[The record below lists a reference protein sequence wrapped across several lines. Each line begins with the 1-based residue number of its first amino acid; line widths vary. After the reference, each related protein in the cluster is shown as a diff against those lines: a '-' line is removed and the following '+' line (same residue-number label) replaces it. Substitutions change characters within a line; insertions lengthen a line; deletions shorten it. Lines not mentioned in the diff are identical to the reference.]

1 MPDLAV
7 VDGDLNWDTFVSSYW
22 DCRPVLYRGVSNPPF
37 DETAT
42 FRTAV
47 RAAEPSRNGPAL
59 TPNAQFTV
67 ERLQR
72 VEAGDQLPVDDDG
85 SFDGY
90 QERLAVLL
98 GGRRYALVMNCFHA
112 FDYGLWSRQRSFFA
126 PLWQRV
132 GLPYVSAITTM
143 FHGTYEHSP
152 VGVHRDRYGTFM
164 LGLRGRKRMRFWADR
179 PWSAPV
185 TTVLDYD
192 GYRPESFAVEV
203 GPGDLLYW
211 PASYYHVGESA
222 GAEPATSVNVG
233 IPREASGVL
242 AAPELFADVD
252 PVRIGDSTAGLDQL
266 EPVPAAPYAPGPGP
280 DGRLPDALPA
290 SLRQATA
297 ALRDLAHGGGL
308 RDRTTALSLRF
319 WTAGGFRPVPAPAPP
334 RRLDDSTPVQVAPQV
349 PLLWSPAGTGT
360 MLAANGHVL
369 HTAVRPA
376 GVRRLLASL
385 AGGRVVRV
393 GVLLDDLVRGAGS
406 GRARPEAARPDRPA
420 PLPATREGVRELLAL
435 LVGCHGLVPVPDSGG
450 AEAPVPDGTAP
461 GDR

>member
-7 VDGDLNWDTFVSSYW
+7 VDGDLDWDTFVASYW
-22 DCRPVLYRGVSNPPF
+22 DRRPVLYRAVSNPPF
-37 DETAT
+37 EEAAT
-42 FRTAV
+42 FWTAV
-47 RAAEPSRNGPAL
+47 LAAEPSRGGPAL

-67 ERLQR
+67 ERFQR
-72 VEAGDQLPVDDDG
+72 VEAGDQLPAGDDG

-90 QERLAVLL
+90 QERLADLL

-112 FDYGLWSRQRSFFA
+112 FDYGLWSRQRLFFA

-164 LGLRGRKRMRFWADR
+164 FGLRGRKRMRFWTGR
-179 PWSAPV
+179 PWSEPV
-185 TTVLDYD
+185 TTVLDYAP
-192 GYRPESFAVEV
+192 YRSESFAVEI

-222 GAEPATSVNVG
+222 GTEPATSVNVG

-252 PVRIGDSTAGLDQL
+252 PVRIGDPTAGLGQL
-266 EPVPAAPYAPGPGP
+266 DPVPAALYAPGPDP

-290 SLRQATA
+290 SLQQATVQ
-297 ALRDLAHGGGL
+297 LRGFARDGEL

-319 WTAGGFRPVPAPAPP
+319 WTAGGFRPVPPPAPA
-334 RRLDDSTPVQVAPQV
+334 RRLDDATPVRTVPQT
-349 PLLWSPAGTGT
+349 PLLWSAAETGT
-360 MLAANGHVL
+360 MLAANGQVL
-369 HTAVRPA
+369 RTAVRPA

-393 GVLLDDLVRGAGS
+393 GALLDTVVGGPGS
-406 GRARPEAARPDRPA
+406 GAARSGATGSDRTA
-420 PLPATREGVRELLAL
+420 PLPATRDGVRELLAL
-435 LVGCHGLVPVPDSGG
+435 LVGCRGLVSVPNGG
-450 AEAPVPDGTAP
+450 RGAASKPDGTP
-461 GDR
+461 EDR